1 MPRADLLEQRGLGDI
16 ALVLPQGGKQVAG
29 KGHALA
35 VGCSADERRRRP
47 DGHREVLRLDD
58 EGHAKVTCSSRWSS

>member
-35 VGCSADERRRRP
+35 VGCSAAAPAWAAAGDM
-47 DGHREVLRLDD
+47 
-58 EGHAKVTCSSRWSS
+58 